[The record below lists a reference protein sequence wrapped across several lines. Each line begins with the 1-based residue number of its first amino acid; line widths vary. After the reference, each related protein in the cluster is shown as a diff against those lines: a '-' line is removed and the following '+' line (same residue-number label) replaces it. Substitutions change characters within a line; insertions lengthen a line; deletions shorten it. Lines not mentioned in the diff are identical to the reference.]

1 MRDYMI
7 KYFPLT
13 PGDHPGD
20 GGEDLSRVLRLI
32 ICAND
37 FSKVAAQ
44 NKKTFGRE
52 LGTCYTKEIYDLI
65 RSGHHPADPGRRG
78 ASI

>member
-1 MRDYMI
+1 MGANGTYLSSAPLAERELSPRALSDDLISSYYVEGCMEGCMRDYMI

-37 FSKVAAQ
+37 F
-44 NKKTFGRE
+44 
-52 LGTCYTKEIYDLI
+52 
-65 RSGHHPADPGRRG
+65 
-78 ASI
+78 